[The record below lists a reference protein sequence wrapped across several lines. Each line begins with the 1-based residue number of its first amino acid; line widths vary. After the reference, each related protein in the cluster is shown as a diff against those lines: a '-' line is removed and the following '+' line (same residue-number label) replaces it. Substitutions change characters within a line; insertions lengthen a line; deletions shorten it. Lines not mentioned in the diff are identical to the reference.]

1 MRTSPLTSLV
11 DSVGVTAASVWTLVT
26 GQMGDRRG
34 GRQRR
39 RRSRLRGVQLRGEE
53 LEPLILLS
61 GGSVVT
67 QSTPL
72 ILSTAGQT
80 YTLQND
86 LVVTAG
92 SACYIAAP
100 NVTLNLNGHTIYY
113 GADNAANDHGVVL
126 YNNWDSSQ
134 PAFTI
139 SGATSPDDA
148 TIENGSIVDQGTGA
162 TSHTIYTAQAANV
175 TITGVQLTANG
186 TDSATVYLAY
196 GNSTITNSV
205 LTDLTSATTDRFAG
219 PANVWCMHSTVV
231 ASGNV
236 LVGGN
241 SGFDVGNNSQI
252 TGNLISQ
259 SNFATNG
266 YGLFDFGS
274 SNVLFSNNIILPV
287 GAHGGPG
294 VFINGAYND
303 PATNCIVQYNVI
315 LNSDAPNS
323 EYPGGLNAAAIRCV
337 ILRMETS

>member
-26 GQMGDRRG
+26 GQRGDRRG

-53 LEPLILLS
+53 LEPLMLLS

-72 ILSTAGQT
+72 ILNTAGQT

-92 SACYIAAP
+92 SAVYVAAP

-113 GADNAANDHGVVL
+113 GSDNAANDHGVVL
-126 YNNWDSSQ
+126 YNSWDASQ

-139 SGATSPDDA
+139 PGSTYPDGA

-162 TSHTIYTAQAANV
+162 TSHTIYTAQAANI

-274 SNVLFSNNIILPV
+274 SNILFANNIILPV
-287 GAHGGPG
+287 GTMADR
-294 VFINGAYND
+294 A
-303 PATNCIVQYNVI
+303 
-315 LNSDAPNS
+315 
-323 EYPGGLNAAAIRCV
+323 
-337 ILRMETS
+337 